1 MADTTSING
10 FISLEEAV
18 NNFVVSY
25 TGTGRLIPDF
35 KRAEVVLHAK
45 RCLQEFAYDT
55 IKSQF
60 SKDYVGANISHSL
73 PEDFVSIIQ
82 VVDSGGNIL
91 TQQDSSP
98 PVAMGKFYLDY
109 NNDTIV
115 FGITGTSTVKYLS
128 NILTLDESAAIPK
141 LAEEALYICIAYS
154 ILSNRPD
161 TPPAILQK
169 LMVEKTKQ
177 LEKSKSRLVFTNFSS

>member
-10 FISLEEAV
+10 FLSLNEAV

-25 TGTGRLIPDF
+25 TGTGKLIPDF
-35 KRAEVVLHAK
+35 KRAEIVLHAK

-60 SKDYVGANISHSL
+60 SKDYTGANQSFDL
-73 PEDFVSIIQ
+73 PEDFITMIEVTA
-82 VVDSGGNIL
+82 GGVRQE
-91 TQQDSSP
+91 QQYSTP
-98 PVAMGKFYLDY
+98 PVPLGKFFIDY
-109 NNDTIV
+109 TTNVIV
-115 FGITGTSTVKYLS
+115 FGTSGVNTVKYLS

-141 LAEEALYICIAYS
+141 LAEEALYTCMAYS

-161 TPPAILQK
+161 TAPAILQK

>member
-35 KRAEVVLHAK
+35 KRTEVVLHAK

-60 SKDYVGANISHSL
+60 SKDYTGVNTSFDL
-73 PEDFVSIIQ
+73 PEDFVSIIE
-82 VVDSGGNIL
+82 VTAGGVRQE
-91 TQQDSSP
+91 QQYSTP
-98 PVAMGKFYLDY
+98 PSAGYFFIDY
-109 NNDTIV
+109 NNNTIV
-115 FGITGTSTVKYLS
+115 LGTAGANTVKYLS

-141 LAEEALYICIAYS
+141 LAEEALYTCMAYS

>member
-60 SKDYVGANISHSL
+60 SKDYNGVNTSFDL
-73 PEDFVSIIQ
+73 PEDFVSIIE
-82 VVDSGGNIL
+82 VTAGGIR
-91 TQQDSSP
+91 QQQSTTSP
-98 PVAMGKFYLDY
+98 PLNSGYFFIDY
-109 NNDTIV
+109 NNNTIV
-115 FGITGTSTVKYLS
+115 LGSSGVNTVKYLS
-128 NILTLDESAAIPK
+128 NILTLDESVAIPK
-141 LAEEALYICIAYS
+141 LAEEALYTCMAYS

-161 TPPAILQK
+161 SPPAILQK
-169 LMVEKTKQ
+169 LMVEKTNQ

>member
-60 SKDYVGANISHSL
+60 SKDYTGAGVSHNL
-73 PEDFVSIIQ
+73 PEDFVSIIE
-82 VVDSGGNIL
+82 VVDSSGNRL
-91 TQQDSSP
+91 VQQDSSP
-98 PVAMGKFYLDY
+98 PVTLGKFYLDY
-109 NNDTIV
+109 NNDTIIL
-115 FGITGTSTVKYLS
+115 GDTGTSTVKYLS
-128 NILTLDESAAIPK
+128 NILTLDESVAIPK
-141 LAEEALYICIAYS
+141 LAEEALYICMAYS

>member
-60 SKDYVGANISHSL
+60 SKDYTGANVSHDL
-73 PEDFVSIIQ
+73 PEDFVSIIE
-82 VVDSGGNIL
+82 VVDLAGNRL
-91 TQQDSSP
+91 VQQDSSP
-98 PVAMGKFYLDY
+98 PVALGKFYLDY
-109 NNDTIV
+109 NNNTIV
-115 FGITGTSTVKYLS
+115 LGSTGTVTVKYLS

-141 LAEEALYICIAYS
+141 LAEEALYTCMAYS

-161 TPPAILQK
+161 TAPAILQK

>member
-25 TGTGRLIPDF
+25 TGAGRLIPDF

-60 SKDYVGANISHSL
+60 SKDYNGANQSFDL
-73 PEDFVSIIQ
+73 PEDFVCVIEVTAGSVRQ
-82 VVDSGGNIL
+82 E
-91 TQQDSSP
+91 QQYNTP
-98 PVAMGKFYLDY
+98 PVPLGKFFIDY
-109 NNDTIV
+109 TTNVIV
-115 FGITGTSTVKYLS
+115 LGTSGTNTLKYLS
-128 NILTLDESAAIPK
+128 NRLTLDESVAIPK
-141 LAEEALYICIAYS
+141 LAEEALYACMAYS

-169 LMVEKTKQ
+169 LMVEKTNQ

>member
-25 TGTGRLIPDF
+25 TGTSRLIPDF

-60 SKDYVGANISHSL
+60 SKDYTGVNISLDL
-73 PEDFVSIIQ
+73 PEDFVSIIE
-82 VVDSGGNIL
+82 VTAGGVRQE
-91 TQQDSSP
+91 QQYSTP
-98 PVAMGKFYLDY
+98 PVSAGYFFIDY
-109 NNDTIV
+109 NNNTIV
-115 FGITGTSTVKYLS
+115 LGTSGTNTVKYLS

-141 LAEEALYICIAYS
+141 LAEEALYTCMAYS

-169 LMVEKTKQ
+169 LMIEKTKQ

>member
-35 KRAEVVLHAK
+35 KRTEVVLHAK

-60 SKDYVGANISHSL
+60 SKDYTAANAFFDL
-73 PEDFVSIIQ
+73 PEDFVSIIE
-82 VVDSGGNIL
+82 VTAGGVRQE
-91 TQQDSSP
+91 QQYST
-98 PVAMGKFYLDY
+98 PVGGGEFFIDY
-109 NNDTIV
+109 NNNTII
-115 FGITGTSTVKYLS
+115 FGSAGVNTVKYLS

-141 LAEEALYICIAYS
+141 LAEEALYTCIAYS

-161 TPPAILQK
+161 TAPAILQK

>member
-10 FISLEEAV
+10 FISLDEAV
-18 NNFVVSY
+18 NNFIVSY
-25 TGTGRLIPDF
+25 TGTGKLIPDY
-35 KRAEVVLHAK
+35 KRTEVILHAK

-60 SKDYVGANISHSL
+60 SKDYSGVNTSFDL
-73 PEDFVSIIQ
+73 PEDFVSVIEVAAGGVRQEQ
-82 VVDSGGNIL
+82 VY
-91 TQQDSSP
+91 TTP
-98 PVAMGKFYLDY
+98 PISAGYFFIDY
-109 NNDTIV
+109 TTNVIV
-115 FGITGTSTVKYLS
+115 LGTSGTNTLKYLS
-128 NILTLDESAAIPK
+128 NILTLDGTAAIPK
-141 LAEEALYICIAYS
+141 LAEEALYTCMAYS

-169 LMVEKTKQ
+169 LMVEKTNQ

>member
-73 PEDFVSIIQ
+73 PEDFVSIIE

-169 LMVEKTKQ
+169 LMVEKTNQ

>member
-115 FGITGTSTVKYLS
+115 FGISGTSTVKYLS